1 MYCKKKPQVLSGINA
16 LYFNLYKKIYMGTHT
31 GKREGIQ
38 TSKQDATSEKTPL
51 FNTRYNLLICNRR
64 HNFIKEQETQV

>member
-1 MYCKKKPQVLSGINA
+1 
-16 LYFNLYKKIYMGTHT
+16 MGTHT

-38 TSKQDATSEKTPL
+38 TSKQDATSERTTL
-51 FNTRYNLLICNRR
+51 FNTKYNLLICNRR